1 MQKDEM
7 VEKDWSKEELFMR
20 RYKTIGILSAIL
32 VLSLTGCAG
41 NPEKSVVREKNMDK
55 MLQEAEEK
63 EDTNSFEQVKEE
75 VKQYESYQTKI
86 QDKDLNVTVDVD
98 AKVEI
103 PEVDQLSVY
112 RASQKK
118 IDQKFLDRVRNALT
132 PNITYYDGNMSNA
145 RTKSVIA
152 KEIRE
157 TERLKASEDR
167 EGQGEE
173 SEYDEMLADL
183 RKEYK
188 KAPDKVTLTDYP
200 TDHKIQEIQKQHKA
214 HPENTFFEWLYS
226 LHGDGKFFYG
236 VSDGKDGN
244 YHSLFMQNSA
254 DYGNCVRY
262 FSNRSGYAARI
273 YHADVED
280 DFEGIVP
287 VEAGKEPNF
296 SNSKGGIE
304 IESDTTISCV
314 DNEPLTLSE
323 EEARRKAD
331 TVMEQVGLT
340 DYEAFAQGMYAQM
353 LETEEDSNGGIR
365 YRRIYRFLYLR
376 KLDGV
381 LVDNR
386 AGFKLA
392 DEWQGKEYV
401 KKMWGSEA
409 VAVAVNDSGIVG
421 FYYLSPLNIKDTV
434 VGQSRIKSF
443 QEIKETFEQMV
454 VIKNTAKEVDEVEDA
469 KVSVKVTDVRLVY
482 TRISEKDSFDT
493 GLIVPVW
500 NFEGSIVDA
509 YGEETTGTVL
519 SINAID
525 GSVIDYRL
533 GY

>member
-1 MQKDEM
+1 
-7 VEKDWSKEELFMR
+7 MR
-20 RYKTIGILSAIL
+20 RCRSIGILSAIL
-32 VLSLTGCAG
+32 VFSLTGCAG
-41 NPEKSVVREKNMDK
+41 SPEKSVVREKNMDK
-55 MLQEAEEK
+55 MLQEAEKK
-63 EDTNSFEQVKEE
+63 EDTNSYEQVKEE
-75 VKQYESYQTKI
+75 VKQYENYQAKI
-86 QDKDLNVTVDVD
+86 QDKDLKVNVDVD

-118 IDQKFLDRVRNALT
+118 IDQKFLDTIRNALT
-132 PNITYYDGNMSNA
+132 PDMTYYDGNKSNA

-152 KEIRE
+152 KEIKE
-157 TERLKASEDR
+157 TERLKASEEKD
-167 EGQGEE
+167 GKGND

-183 RKEYK
+183 KKEYK
-188 KAPDKVTLTDYP
+188 DAPDKVNLTDYP
-200 TDHKIQEIQKQHKA
+200 TDHKIQGIRKQHDANPKD
-214 HPENTFFEWLYS
+214 PFLDWLYE

-254 DYGNCVRY
+254 DYGNCIRY
-262 FSNRSGYAARI
+262 SSNRSGYHARI

-280 DFEGIVP
+280 DFQGIVP
-287 VEAGKEPNF
+287 VEAGKEPDF
-296 SNSKGGIE
+296 SSSKDGRE
-304 IESDTTISCV
+304 IDRGTAVTCV

-323 EEARRKAD
+323 EEARNKAD
-331 TVMEQVGLT
+331 SIMEQVGLT
-340 DYEAFAQGMYAQM
+340 DYAVFDQGMYAQM
-353 LETEEDSNGGIR
+353 LETEGDNSGKVC

-386 AGFKLA
+386 AGYKLT
-392 DEWQGKEYV
+392 DGWQGKNYV

-421 FYYLSPLNIKDTV
+421 FYALSPLKIKETV

-454 VIKNTAKEVDEVEDA
+454 VIKNTAKDMDEMKDA
-469 KVSVKVTDVRLVY
+469 KVSIKVTDVRLVY

-509 YGEETTGTVL
+509 YGEKTAGTVL

>member
-1 MQKDEM
+1 
-7 VEKDWSKEELFMR
+7 MR
-20 RYKTIGILSAIL
+20 RCKIVGILSAVL
-32 VLSLTGCAG
+32 VFSLTGCAG

-55 MLQEAEEK
+55 MLQEAKKK
-63 EDTNSFEQVKEE
+63 EDTNSYEQVKEE

-86 QDKDLNVTVDVD
+86 QDKDLKVNVDVD

-118 IDQKFLDRVRNALT
+118 IDQKLLDTIRNALT
-132 PNITYYDGNMSNA
+132 PDITYYDGDKSNA

-157 TERLKASEDR
+157 IERQKANEKRDD
-167 EGQGEE
+167 QVEE
-173 SEYDEMLADL
+173 SEYEEMLADL
-183 RKEYK
+183 KKEYK
-188 KAPDKVTLTDYP
+188 TAPDKVTLTDYP
-200 TDHKIQEIQKQHKA
+200 TDHKIQEIRKQHEA
-214 HPENTFFEWLYS
+214 NPGDSFFDWLYD
-226 LHGDGKFFYG
+226 LHGNGKFFYG

-254 DYGNCVRY
+254 DYGNCIRY
-262 FSNRSGYAARI
+262 SSNHNGYEARM
-273 YHADVED
+273 YHANVED
-280 DFEGIVP
+280 DLDNIVP
-287 VEAGKEPNF
+287 IENGKEPDF
-296 SNSKGGIE
+296 SKKKAGQVIE
-304 IESDTTISCV
+304 TDTTIQCAE
-314 DNEPLTLSE
+314 NEPLTISE
-323 EEARRKAD
+323 EEAKRRAD
-331 TVMEQVGLT
+331 AIMEQTGLSNYAIY
-340 DYEAFAQGMYAQM
+340 DQGLYAQT
-353 LETEEDSNGGIR
+353 LEKEEDTGDTAVR
-365 YRRIYRFLYLR
+365 YRKIYRFLYLR
-376 KLDGV
+376 ELDGV

-386 AGFKLA
+386 AGYKLL
-392 DEWQGKEYV
+392 DEWQGKDYV

-421 FYYLSPLNIKDTV
+421 FYYLSPLKIKETV

-454 VIKNTAKEVDEVEDA
+454 VIKNTATDVEGMEDA
-469 KVSVKVTDVRLVY
+469 KVSIKVTDVRLVY

-509 YGEETTGTVL
+509 YGEKTTGTVL